1 MVRQAGG
8 LSEAGGLAG
17 AWFSLLRHRLEIE
30 EARVNGE
37 RGPEFAW
44 RKHMVDGAPI
54 GGRRQWHCARRR
66 GWEAVINATGVYA
79 QLVAAH
85 VGERGAATS
94 ASRPKTRPLRP
105 GSTSRPTTLLTSTDA
120 LARLIPRSRRRPS
133 VARPTP
139 PCRPSKASAARVP
152 GLWRSGSVRRGPL
165 WAALQAE
172 RAGVAAKG
180 REIDTEAA
188 PIRYVAAIFGV
199 ADQETAIR
207 WLIALMVLRC
217 DAPAIATVAAALAPQ
232 HSSSAQNRSPTD
244 RSALV
249 EFAPTSRSTPGKS

>member
-1 MVRQAGG
+1 MA
-8 LSEAGGLAG
+8 LCAA
-17 AWFSLLRHRLEIE
+17 
-30 EARVNGE
+30 ARVGS
-37 RGPEFAW
+37 RHQRDRRVCPAC
-44 RKHMVDGAPI
+44 
-54 GGRRQWHCARRR
+54 GGSCGRARRGDIGIKTQDATLAAR
-66 GWEAVINATGVYA
+66 IDVQTHNVPDLNRRLGQIDSAIKEAA
-79 QLVAAH
+79 
-85 VGERGAATS
+85 
-94 ASRPKTRPLRP
+94 
-105 GSTSRPTTLLTSTDA
+105 
-120 LARLIPRSRRRPS
+120 S